1 MTDLDTILAAGQ
13 ALAAVHAAVDQGIN
27 AALYYGPGVLA
38 TAAAVAAWRT
48 GQWTVRRYDQWLQDR
63 ADRREYTARAFRL
76 CRVADN
82 ADAVLALGDNTVIQ
96 YLDNKLATTPD
107 LANEGEER

>member
-1 MTDLDTILAAGQ
+1 MNIDTLLAAGQ
-13 ALAAVHAAVDQGIN
+13 AAATVHTAVDRAID
-27 AALYYGPGVLA
+27 AALYYGPGVLV
-38 TAAAVAAWRT
+38 TVAVAAAWCTCR
-48 GQWTVRRYDQWLQDR
+48 WAVRRYEQWLHDR

-82 ADAVLALGDNTVIQ
+82 ADAVTALPETDLIT
-96 YLDNKLATTPD
+96 YLDNKYTATPD